1 MGLLKHPLVTFC
13 LGRESTCCSSST
25 SGWKMWRGKGPRSI
39 FLSRKLF
46 VPCVMPLPAGP
57 GQGSQGEGRRRFL
70 ITGFL
75 HFTVGCAGVFQ
86 RGADVY
92 AWEQGRGHPGGAA
105 FAFACRAER
114 KPWSDPHVQWW
125 EKRLLV
131 EFPADIFFWLLLY
144 IFACLLIPTKNI
156 PMAEKTPCDTR
167 KHTAKVKAKVLWWN
181 ERHLNKC
188 R

>member
-25 SGWKMWRGKGPRSI
+25 SGWKMWRGKGPRSV

-114 KPWSDPHVQWW
+114 KPWPDPHVQWW
-125 EKRLLV
+125 EKKLLV
-131 EFPADIFFWLLLY
+131 ECFLLRFFLAAFVYFCMFTHSHKKDSNGW
-144 IFACLLIPTKNI
+144 KN
-156 PMAEKTPCDTR
+156 P
-167 KHTAKVKAKVLWWN
+167 LW
-181 ERHLNKC
+181 HK
-188 R
+188 